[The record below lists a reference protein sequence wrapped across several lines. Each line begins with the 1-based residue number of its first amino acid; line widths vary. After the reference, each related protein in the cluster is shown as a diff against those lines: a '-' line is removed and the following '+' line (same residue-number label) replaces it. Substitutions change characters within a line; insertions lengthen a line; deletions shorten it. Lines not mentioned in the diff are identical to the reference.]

1 MLIVLINKTT
11 VLGNPL
17 GDILK
22 GILTLIIEGRF
33 YLNKDMCTKLITYD
47 YPRYLGVDLARPHC
61 LVSQSNHT
69 YSL

>member
-1 MLIVLINKTT
+1 MLITLIN
-11 VLGNPL
+11 PL
-17 GDILK
+17 SGDILK
-22 GILTLIIEGRF
+22 RILTMIIEGRF
-33 YLNKDMCTKLITYD
+33 YFDTNMCTTFISYD